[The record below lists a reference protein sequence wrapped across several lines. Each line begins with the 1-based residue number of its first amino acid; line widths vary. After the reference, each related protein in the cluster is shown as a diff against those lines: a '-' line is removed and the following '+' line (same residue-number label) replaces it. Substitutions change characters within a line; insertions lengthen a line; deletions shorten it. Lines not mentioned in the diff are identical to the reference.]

1 MRYSLRVSEKG
12 LTLCDHAEALNRRHI
27 ANLSETEFTEE
38 SLEGVTQSLRAPERF
53 WSDNL
58 ASRPLSRRLRRH
70 DRGLGPA
77 PPQFANNS
85 PSSTRSSSASRSWA
99 SAFFSIWRM
108 RSLVTP

>member
-12 LTLCDHAEALNRRHI
+12 LTLCDYVEALHRRHI

-58 ASRPLSRRLRRH
+58 AYPGRYL
-70 DRGLGPA
+70 DDYA
-77 PPQFANNS
+77 A
-85 PSSTRSSSASRSWA
+85 TTAA
-99 SAFFSIWRM
+99 
-108 RSLVTP
+108 